1 MLINLKV
8 KAMFAGLAF
17 VLALAG
23 CANQAGDDA
32 ASGNPAE
39 ETEGLVLQ
47 TAEKGAAYSKDV
59 GIDLS
64 ETPLSEDTVNTLLP
78 GSDVSEWFN
87 QNTLTAGRAVLSDKE
102 GLEGFK
108 VTVKEISAT
117 KLVVTF
123 TAKTP
128 EYDCAVYVSVTI
140 PAEKTKDN
148 IPVLKVVEKVA
159 VGEGVK
165 EEADVTVTMT
175 IPTFDELA
183 GKRFPYRNNEPDMEI
198 KLDDGN
204 LMINTMNAGS
214 EFVKYFYDEKTGLL
228 KPDEA
233 VWHKA
238 REGRMFVRKINGKI
252 CLLYAGYANDN
263 TPYIEKLERKSGN
276 GIYSVFELSEERE
289 LIGKNGEVY
298 DKGSSTRTLTF
309 NKDFSWSGTQNS
321 YSYYDGTK
329 NDDSDFNDDRIYE
342 TTDLS
347 NMTGFFTG
355 ENGVITV
362 KYNGYNKKITN
373 VIAGT
378 GSFEPDLLKIYKD
391 AVLYCFYDGKYL
403 YPGIMEASE

>member
-1 MLINLKV
+1 MLKKLKV
-8 KAMFAGLAF
+8 IFTGLVFILAF
-17 VLALAG
+17 VG
-23 CANQAGDDA
+23 CANQADDA
-32 ASGNPAE
+32 VNPGNTE
-39 ETEGLVLQ
+39 ETEGIVVQ
-47 TAEKGAAYSKDV
+47 VAEKGAAYSKDV
-59 GIDLS
+59 DIDLS
-64 ETPLSEDTVNTLLP
+64 ETPLSEDTVNTLIP

-87 QNTLTAGRAVLSDKE
+87 QNTLTASRAVVNNTE

-108 VTVKEISAT
+108 VTVKEISVT
-117 KLVVTF
+117 SLVVTF

-148 IPVLKVVEKVA
+148 VPVVKVVEKVA

-165 EEADVTVTMT
+165 EEAEATVTMT

-183 GKRFPYRNNEPDMEI
+183 GKRFPSSKNENDTEI
-198 KLDDGN
+198 KLDDKNN

-238 REGRMFVRKINGKI
+238 REGRMFARKINGKI

-263 TPYIEKLERKSGN
+263 TPYIQKFERKSGN
-276 GIYSVFELSEERE
+276 GIYSVFVFSEERE

-298 DKGSSTRTLTF
+298 DKVSSTMTLTF

-321 YSYYDGTK
+321 YRYYDGTK
-329 NDDSDFNDDRIYE
+329 KSDSDYVDDLKYE
-342 TTDLS
+342 ENGS
-347 NMTGFFTG
+347 AKMTGFFTS

-362 KYNGYNKKITN
+362 KYNGYSKSDKK
-373 VIAGT
+373 VIAGNLGDT
-378 GSFEPDLLKIYKD
+378 NPNRLKIYKD
-391 AVLYCFYDGKYL
+391 AVMYCFYDGKYL
-403 YPGIMEASE
+403 YLGEMEASE

>member
-1 MLINLKV
+1 MLKNLKV
-8 KAMFAGLAF
+8 IFTGLVFILAF
-17 VLALAG
+17 VG
-23 CANQAGDDA
+23 CANQADDA
-32 ASGNPAE
+32 VNPGNTE
-39 ETEGLVLQ
+39 ETEGIVVQ
-47 TAEKGAAYSKDV
+47 VAEKGAEYSKDV

-64 ETPLSEDTVNTLLP
+64 ETPLSDDTVKTLTP

-87 QNTLTAGRAVLSDKE
+87 QNTLTAGRAVLSNKE

-128 EYDCAVYVSVTI
+128 KYDCAVYVSVTI

-148 IPVLKVVEKVA
+148 VPVSKVVEKVA

-165 EEADVTVTMT
+165 EEAEATVTMT
-175 IPTFDELA
+175 IPKFDELA
-183 GKRFPYRNNEPDMEI
+183 GKRFPSSNHENETEI
-198 KLDDGN
+198 KLDDKNN

-214 EFVKYFYDEKTGLL
+214 EFVKYFYDEETGLL

-238 REGRMFVRKINGKI
+238 REGRMFARKINGKI

-298 DKGSSTRTLTF
+298 DKGSRTMTFTF

-321 YSYYDGTK
+321 YRYYDGTK
-329 NDDSDFNDDRIYE
+329 NDDSNFNDDRIYE
-342 TTDLS
+342 TTELS

-378 GSFEPDLLKIYKD
+378 GSSEPNRLKIYKD
-391 AVLYCFYDGKYL
+391 ALVYCFYDGDYL
-403 YPGIMEASE
+403 YFGGMEASE